1 MRHAKTEKAAEL
13 AAGGLYAV
21 QPAARTA
28 LAADPGSTTADTS
41 TLTSWQDVFGV
52 GADQHLS
59 TKDIGRI
66 WTDKTVSTE
75 DIGLSGDI
83 GQDVTVSKEPDAD
96 FLVGLSA
103 LGSAAT
109 IVDKANVPVDTVFI
123 LDMSPK
129 MGDPDAKA
137 EAMLTATESAIRTLM
152 AANPNN
158 RVAVIGYSDYAS
170 VLLPLDHYQ
179 NGAQADYFNYDPNT
193 IGTGGKV
200 TAYGINSSTN
210 PVENTFDIDRQS
222 SGTDKYTQSG
232 IYLGA
237 QQLLN
242 GRHHR

>member
-1 MRHAKTEKAAEL
+1 MRKLRKPLSWLL
-13 AAGGLYAV
+13 AVCMLFSLLPG
-21 QPAARTA
+21 TA

-129 MGDPDAKA
+129 MGDPATVSDIAGVNARRVCMTAISCKAKKH
-137 EAMLTATESAIRTLM
+137 TAG
-152 AANPNN
+152 NPHKIWVFQLNCKN
-158 RVAVIGYSDYAS
+158 CGFCSFGGFFGVCGDIPQARWRRGNCLSPPPPSYSS
-170 VLLPLDHYQ
+170 MSC
-179 NGAQADYFNYDPNT
+179 
-193 IGTGGKV
+193 
-200 TAYGINSSTN
+200 SST
-210 PVENTFDIDRQS
+210 
-222 SGTDKYTQSG
+222 
-232 IYLGA
+232 
-237 QQLLN
+237 
-242 GRHHR
+242 